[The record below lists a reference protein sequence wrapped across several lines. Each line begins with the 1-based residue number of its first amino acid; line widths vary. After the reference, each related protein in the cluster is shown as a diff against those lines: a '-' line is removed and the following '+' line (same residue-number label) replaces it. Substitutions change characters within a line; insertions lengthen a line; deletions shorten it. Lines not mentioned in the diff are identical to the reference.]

1 MSLTKGP
8 CDVGKQLSQH
18 VLLMAPYARL
28 KGDSFSEA
36 RLV

>member
-18 VLLMAPYARL
+18 VLLMVPYAML

-36 RLV
+36 IFV